1 MAFSEYANFNYFL
14 LGIIYQAQDLHLSL
28 VYDKISLKIFCKDLR
43 IKIQTPKV
51 IFVSLHYTQS
61 AWRKRQTD
69 AIKNHFVW
77 SISYA

>member
-28 VYDKISLKIFCKDLR
+28 VYDKISLKIFLR